1 MRTWRPTR
9 TGSAGWHASRNS
21 LRMKHATQLAAPA
34 PYVLWLVGLDAEPTA
49 AEVGLLAPAERARAS
64 KMRWDRDRIRFLAA
78 HCALRLLL
86 AEREGVPPQS
96 LRYAAGAHG
105 KPRLQG
111 EGRCSF
117 SLSYAAQQALIA
129 IADGTEIGVDATR
142 LIPLPDAG
150 QLAERYCSPVE
161 RMDLDQ
167 LPEAE
172 RAAAFLRC
180 WTRKEAVLKATGI
193 GLGLPL
199 QQIDAGIGEARRHL
213 TVPTPPRE
221 QRVELASVPAGGQLV
236 AAVAR
241 VVPG

>member
-1 MRTWRPTR
+1 
-9 TGSAGWHASRNS
+9 
-21 LRMKHATQLAAPA
+21 MKQATQLAAPQ
-34 PYVLWLVGLDAEPTA
+34 PYALWLVDLDAEPTA
-49 AEVGLLAPAERARAS
+49 AEIGLLAPAERARAS

-111 EGRCSF
+111 DGHCSF

-129 IADGTEIGVDATR
+129 IADGGEIGVDATR

-161 RMDLDQ
+161 RMDLEQ

-180 WTRKEAVLKATGI
+180 WTRKEAVLKAAGI

-213 TVPTPPRE
+213 TVPAAPRE
-221 QRVELASVPAGGQLV
+221 QRVELATVPACPQLL

-241 VVPG
+241 VVVEG